1 MKLTFCGG
9 VQDVTGSSHL
19 VTLDSGYTLLLD
31 CGLYQGNR
39 PEMENF
45 NQEWLF
51 DPSKIDCLILSHAH
65 IDHCGRIPKLV
76 KDGFKGS
83 IYCTH
88 ATRDLAHILLLDSAF
103 IQEKD
108 AEFFHK
114 RRSRNAGYQ
123 DRDFHEPLYRSKDV
137 APALELFITVG
148 YDRWI
153 TINEQVSFL
162 FSDAGHI
169 LGSAGVTLRIIEN
182 KIEKLLGF
190 TGDIGRPERPILRD
204 PKPLPPVD
212 FLISESTYGNK
223 EHDSNPREME
233 KFLQILTETCVE
245 KGGKVII
252 PAFSV
257 GRTQELLFILDQLEN
272 EGKFPLVPVFVDSPL
287 AVHAT
292 MVYASHPEC
301 FDEDLTEYLL
311 MDDNPFGFKRLKSIR
326 KQADSMTLNE
336 LKGPAI
342 IISASG
348 MINAGRIKHHVAHAI
363 ENPNNTILIV
373 GYCSPFTPGGKVRA
387 GAEYIYLLGHKME
400 VKANIEVL
408 DSFSA
413 HGDRLEMLEYL
424 KNQKGQVK
432 KLFLVHGE
440 HEAKKEF
447 ARLLSTYGLP
457 EAIIPTSGEE
467 FIM

>member
-9 VQDVTGSSHL
+9 VEDVTGSSHL
-19 VTLDSGYTLLLD
+19 LTLNDGFTILLD

-39 PEMENF
+39 PEMDHF

-51 DPSKIDCLILSHAH
+51 EPSKIDCLILSHAH

-76 KDGFKGS
+76 KDGFCGP
-83 IYCTH
+83 IYATP

-108 AEFFHK
+108 AVFFHK
-114 RRSRNAGYQ
+114 KRSRNAAY
-123 DRDFHEPLYRSKDV
+123 DDPDFREPLYRTQDV
-137 APALELFITVG
+137 PPVLDLFVTVG
-148 YDRWI
+148 YNRRFS
-153 TINEQVSFL
+153 INEYCSFQ

-169 LGSAGVTLRIIEN
+169 LGSAGVTLRILEN
-182 KIEKLLGF
+182 GEEKLLGF

-204 PKPLPPVD
+204 PVPLPPVD

-223 EHDSNPREME
+223 EHDANPGETAKLLR
-233 KFLQILTETCVE
+233 ILSETCLE

-257 GRTQELLFILDQLEN
+257 GRTQELVYILDQLEQ
-272 EGKFPLVPVFVDSPL
+272 EGRLPHVPIFVDSPM
-287 AVHAT
+287 AVNAT
-292 MVYASHPEC
+292 MVYATHPEC

-311 MDDNPFGFKRLKSIR
+311 IDDNPFGFKKLKYIR
-326 KQADSMTLNE
+326 KQADSIALND

-348 MINAGRIKHHVAHAI
+348 MIHAGRIKHHVAHAI
-363 ENPNNTILIV
+363 ENSNNTILIV
-373 GYCSPFTPGGKVRA
+373 GYCAPSTVGGKLRA
-387 GAEYIYLLGHKME
+387 GEKFIRLMGQKME
-400 VKANIEVL
+400 VRARIEIM

-413 HGDRLEMLEYL
+413 HGDRLEMLDYL
-424 KNQKGQVK
+424 KNQKPGLK

-440 HEAKKEF
+440 QEPKRAF
-447 ARLLSTYGLP
+447 AQLLETYGLP
-457 EAIIPTSGEE
+457 KAIIPTTGDE
-467 FIM
+467 FTL

>member
-19 VTLDSGYTLLLD
+19 VTLDSGFTILLD

-39 PEMENF
+39 PDMENF

-51 DPSKIDCLILSHAH
+51 DPQSIDCLILSHAH

-76 KDGFKGS
+76 KDGFKGN

-114 RRSRNAGYQ
+114 KRSRNAGYQ
-123 DRDFHEPLYRSKDV
+123 DRDFHEPLYRGKDV
-137 APALELFITVG
+137 PIALELFVTVG

-153 TINEQVSFL
+153 NINEQVSFQ

-182 KIEKLLGF
+182 KEEKLLGF
-190 TGDIGRPERPILRD
+190 TGDIGRPERPILRN

-223 EHDSNPREME
+223 EHDANPKERER
-233 KFLQILTETCVE
+233 FLQILTETCVE

-272 EGKFPLVPVFVDSPL
+272 EGKLPQVPVFVDSPL
-287 AVHAT
+287 AVNAT

-311 MDDNPFGFKRLKSIR
+311 LDENPFGYKRLKYLR
-326 KQADSMTLNE
+326 KQSDSMALNE

-348 MINAGRIKHHVAHAI
+348 MINAGRVKHHVAHNI

-373 GYCSPFTPGGKVRA
+373 GYCSPFTPGGKLRA
-387 GAEYIYLLGHKME
+387 GDKSIYLLGRKME
-400 VKANIEVL
+400 VRANVEIL

-413 HGDRLEMLEYL
+413 HGDKLEMLDYL
-424 KNQKGQVK
+424 KNQKGHVK

-440 HEAKKEF
+440 HEAKKAF
-447 ARLLSTYGLP
+447 STLLHQYGLP
-457 EAIIPTSGEE
+457 EAVIPSSGQE
-467 FIM
+467 FVL

>member
-19 VTLDSGYTLLLD
+19 VTLDSGFTILLD

-76 KDGFKGS
+76 KDGFKGT

-88 ATRDLAHILLLDSAF
+88 ATRDLTHILLLDSAF

-108 AEFFHK
+108 AEFYHK
-114 RRSRNAGYQ
+114 KRSRNASYQ
-123 DRDFHEPLYRSKDV
+123 DLDFYQPLYQSKDV
-137 APALELFITVG
+137 PPALELFVTVG

-153 TINEQVSFL
+153 TINEQISFI

-169 LGSAGVTLRIIEN
+169 LGSAGVTLRITEN
-182 KIEKLLGF
+182 KVEKLLGF
-190 TGDIGRPERPILRD
+190 TGDIGRPERPILRN
-204 PKPLPPVD
+204 PQALPPVD

-223 EHDSNPREME
+223 EHDANPRETE
-233 KFLQILTETCVE
+233 KFLKILTETCVE

-257 GRTQELLFILDQLEN
+257 GRTQELIFILDQLEN
-272 EGKFPLVPVFVDSPL
+272 EGRLPHVPVYVDSPL
-287 AVHAT
+287 AVNAT

-311 MDDNPFGFKRLKSIR
+311 MDDNPFGFKRLKYIR
-326 KQADSMTLNE
+326 KQADSMELNE

-348 MINAGRIKHHVAHAI
+348 MINAGRIKHHVAHNI

-373 GYCSPFTPGGKVRA
+373 GYCSPFTPGGKLRA
-387 GAEYIYLLGHKME
+387 GAKNIYLMGQKME
-400 VKANIEVL
+400 VKANVEIM

-413 HGDRLEMLEYL
+413 HGDRLEMLEHL
-424 KNQKGQVK
+424 KNQKGNLK

-440 HEAKKEF
+440 MEAKKEF
-447 ARLLSTYGLP
+447 ASLLTSYGLP
-457 EAIIPTSGEE
+457 QAIIPTSGEE
-467 FIM
+467 YYM